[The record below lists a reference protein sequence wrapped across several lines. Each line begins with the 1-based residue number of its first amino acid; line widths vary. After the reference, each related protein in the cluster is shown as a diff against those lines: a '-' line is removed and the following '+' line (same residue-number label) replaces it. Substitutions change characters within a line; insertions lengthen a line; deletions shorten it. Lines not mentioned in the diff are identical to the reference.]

1 VELVDARQLHRALTA
16 EFESASVPARAF
28 ALPAARRDAI
38 LPAPNLALGI
48 RHRAEGDYGL
58 AVRLQHPSAE
68 DSPAFRRII
77 QEAGDQ
83 VEVAYVGRIR
93 KLAASLPWQQR
104 RQRPLVAGVS
114 VGHERITAGTIGCF
128 ATDGDGHSYIVSNN
142 HVLADENRAEAG
154 DRIVQP
160 GIADGGTSP
169 ADGVAALARF
179 VALESQ
185 GVNYVDCAL
194 AELLDLA
201 GCEPCELRGAT
212 PLTGVAAD
220 LALVEDVFKVGRTTG
235 LTRGRITAFEVNS
248 VVADYDLGNLRFDG
262 QIEIVSASD
271 EPFSEPGDS
280 GSLIVSQD
288 QSEGVGL
295 LFAGTDPDP
304 TRPTR
309 TYANPL
315 PRVLSELAVSLLL

>member
-1 VELVDARQLHRALTA
+1 VELVDARELHRALTA
-16 EFESASVPARAF
+16 ELEFAWLPARAF

-38 LPAPNLALGI
+38 LPAPNLAVGI
-48 RHRAEGDYGL
+48 HHRAEGDYGI

-68 DSPAFRRII
+68 DSPAFRRIVE
-77 QEAGDQ
+77 EAGDQ
-83 VEVAYVGRIR
+83 LEVAYVGRIR
-93 KLAASLPWQQR
+93 KLAASPPWQQR

-128 ATDGDGHSYIVSNN
+128 ATDGDGHTYIVSNN
-142 HVLADENRAEAG
+142 HVLADENRAVEG

-160 GIADGGTSP
+160 GVGDGGTSP
-169 ADGVAALARF
+169 ADGVATLARF

-185 GVNYVDCAL
+185 GINYVDCAL
-194 AELLDLA
+194 AELSESVA
-201 GCEPCELRGAT
+201 CEPSELRDAS

-220 LALVEDVFKVGRTTG
+220 LALVEDVFKIGRTTG
-235 LTRGRITAFEVNS
+235 LTSGRISAFDVNY

-262 QIEIVSASD
+262 QIEIVSSTSEA
-271 EPFSEPGDS
+271 FSAPGDS
-280 GSLIVSQD
+280 GSLIVSQG
-288 QSEGVGL
+288 QTEGVGL